1 MMLITYTTISV
12 VNMPKPCQS
21 GTEFTLTLGPNYHSS
36 LVPRPLTQK
45 ERVWYISSV
54 YFFYDS
60 RHVVYMRLSCVTIA
74 ARESKNDVVMT
85 VT

>member
-54 YFFYDS
+54 YFFTIRAMWFTCDY
-60 RHVVYMRLSCVTIA
+60 HVSLLPLVRAKTMLS
-74 ARESKNDVVMT
+74 
-85 VT
+85 